1 MQYTIRNQLSNTM
14 INDNEIRKFQCA
26 NCSKSKLALKK
37 LANQQHH
44 GFACDECW
52 TTIEKRPRYSKCS
65 VQ

>member
-1 MQYTIRNQLSNTM
+1 M

-26 NCSKSKLALKK
+26 NCSKSRLVLKK

-52 TTIEKRPRYSKCS
+52 ATIEKLPRYSKCS